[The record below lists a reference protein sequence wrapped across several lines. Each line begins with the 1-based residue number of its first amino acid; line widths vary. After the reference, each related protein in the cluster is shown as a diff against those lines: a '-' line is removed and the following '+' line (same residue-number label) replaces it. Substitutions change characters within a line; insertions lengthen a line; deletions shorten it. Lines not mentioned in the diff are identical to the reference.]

1 MNRQPLISICLPNLN
16 TRRFLEERMNTIL
29 AQSVKDWELIVCDS
43 YSDDGAWELFQKFK
57 GDARVRLY
65 QVPRAGIY
73 AGWNECLRRAT
84 GKYVYIATSDDT
96 MRPDCLEKLLSPLE
110 HIPAIKLAYCDYEKI
125 DANGQ
130 PVAIQKDWRRD
141 FLGQWM
147 DTAAIHHGPTE
158 FILHCALNI
167 TWVTVTS
174 VLFRR
179 DLLDRIG
186 LFRTDCG
193 SAGDLEFA
201 LRAALVTDIA
211 YVPGKLSSWRVH
223 DQQGTPKFFEW
234 EFMGKV
240 LGMFQA
246 VLADPQANVPN
257 EWMKIPNWDKEL
269 TAVWEMEYQDGFHL
283 DRWYARHHPY
293 RFLQNAWAALWRRPG
308 LLLSQTLCGFAGAE
322 RFSPNRV
329 EAAKRMFALFQPP
342 WPPKRISCL

>member
-1 MNRQPLISICLPNLN
+1 
-16 TRRFLEERMNTIL
+16 L
-29 AQSVKDWELIVCDS
+29 AQTVTDWELIICDS
-43 YSDDGAWELFQKFK
+43 YSNDGSWEFFQKFK
-57 GDARVRLY
+57 DDPRIHLY
-65 QVPRAGIY
+65 QVPREGIY
-73 AGWNECLRRAT
+73 AGWNECLRRAR

-96 MRPDCLEKLLSPLE
+96 MRTDCLEKLLAPLE
-110 HIPAIKLAYCDYEKI
+110 RFPAIKLAYCDYEKI
-125 DANGQ
+125 DANRQ

-141 FLGQWM
+141 FLGEWM
-147 DTAAIHHGPTE
+147 DIPAIHRSQTE

-167 TWVTVTS
+167 SWVTVTS
-174 VLFRR
+174 ILFRR

-246 VLADPQANVPN
+246 VLHDPQAGVP
-257 EWMKIPNWDKEL
+257 EKWKKIPNWDKEL
-269 TAVWEMEYQDGFHL
+269 TAVWEMEYQDSFHL
-283 DRWYARHHPY
+283 DRGYARRHPG
-293 RFLQNAWAALWRRPG
+293 RFLRNALAALRRHPG
-308 LLLSQTLCGFAGAE
+308 LLLSQAARGFAWSD

-329 EAAKRMFALFQPP
+329 AAAKRMFALFHPP
-342 WPPKRISCL
+342 WPPEKVSFE

>member
-1 MNRQPLISICLPNLN
+1 MPPLISICLPNLN
-16 TRRFLEERMNTIL
+16 TRPFLDERMATIL
-29 AQSVKDWELIVCDS
+29 AQTIKDWELIICDS
-43 YSDDGAWELFQKFK
+43 YSDDGAWEFFQKFA
-57 GDARVRLY
+57 GDPRIRLH

-73 AGWNECLRRAT
+73 GGFNDCLRRAT
-84 GKYVYIATSDDT
+84 GKYCYIATSDDT

-110 HIPAIKLAYCDYEKI
+110 QIPAIKLAYCDYEKI
-125 DANGQ
+125 DARGK
-130 PVAIQKDWRRD
+130 PVAIEKDWRRE
-141 FLGQWM
+141 FLGHWM
-147 DTAAIHHGPTE
+147 DTTSIHRSQTE

-167 TWVTVTS
+167 TWVTITS
-174 VLFRR
+174 ILFRR

-201 LRAALVTDIA
+201 LRAALATDIA
-211 YVPGKLSSWRVH
+211 YVPGKLSAWRVH

-246 VLADPQANVPN
+246 VLYDPQAGVPE
-257 EWMKIPNWDKEL
+257 EWMKIQDWDKEL
-269 TAVWEMEYQDGFHL
+269 TAVWEMEYQDSFHL
-283 DRWYARHHPY
+283 DRGYARRQPGK
-293 RFLQNAWAALWRRPG
+293 FLRNAWAALWRRPG
-308 LLLSQTLCGFAGAE
+308 LLLSQTARGFAWSK

-342 WPPKRISCL
+342 WPPENVSFE

>member
-1 MNRQPLISICLPNLN
+1 MG
-16 TRRFLEERMNTIL
+16 TIL
-29 AQSVKDWELIVCDS
+29 AQTVTDWELIICDS
-43 YSDDGAWELFQKFK
+43 YSNDGSWEFFQKFK
-57 GDARVRLY
+57 DDPRIHLY
-65 QVPRAGIY
+65 QVPREGIY
-73 AGWNECLRRAT
+73 AGWNECLRRAR

-96 MRPDCLEKLLSPLE
+96 MRTDCLEKLLAPLE
-110 HIPAIKLAYCDYEKI
+110 RFPAIKLAYCDYEKI
-125 DANGQ
+125 DANRQ

-141 FLGQWM
+141 FLGEWM
-147 DTAAIHHGPTE
+147 DIPAIHRSQTE

-167 TWVTVTS
+167 SWVTVTS
-174 VLFRR
+174 ILFRR

-246 VLADPQANVPN
+246 VLHDPQAGVP
-257 EWMKIPNWDKEL
+257 EKWKKIPNWDKEL
-269 TAVWEMEYQDGFHL
+269 TAVWEMEYQDSFHL
-283 DRWYARHHPY
+283 DRGYARRHPG
-293 RFLQNAWAALWRRPG
+293 RFLRNALAALRRHPG
-308 LLLSQTLCGFAGAE
+308 LLLSQAARGFAWSD

-329 EAAKRMFALFQPP
+329 AAAKRMFALFHPP
-342 WPPKRISCL
+342 WPPEKVSFE